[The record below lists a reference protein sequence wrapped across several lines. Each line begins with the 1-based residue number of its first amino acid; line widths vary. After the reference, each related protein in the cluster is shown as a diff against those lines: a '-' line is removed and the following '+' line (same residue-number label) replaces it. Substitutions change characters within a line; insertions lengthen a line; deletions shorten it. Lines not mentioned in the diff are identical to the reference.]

1 MMAVNLDKANSRI
14 QTWAIEVESKIK
26 ARIVDLGIRHS
37 ANSPSARAAV
47 NSLKTSFRKASGLIN
62 RISYA
67 IPRHMIF
74 VHKGVGKGTP
84 IEKVG
89 QTNRIA
95 KPWFNPVIDD
105 TIEDLADIVA
115 EETGDAIINNLF
127 IK

>member
-1 MMAVNLDKANSRI
+1 MAFNLDNANNRI
-14 QTWAIEVESKIK
+14 QEWGSDVESKLK
-26 ARIVDLGIRHS
+26 ARILDLGIRHR
-37 ANSPSARAAV
+37 ANSPSSRAAV
-47 NSLKTSFRKASGLIN
+47 NSLRTGFRKVSGLIN
-62 RISYA
+62 RISYS

-105 TIEDLADIVA
+105 KIEELADIVA